1 MRARYAYNM
10 PFNQLQTDRSQG
22 QVLSRVGELPGLAGK
37 FVPVRRVRDLY
48 RRAQGTGGGFRLDN
62 LLTEMRIELR
72 IDPAD
77 QERIPAKGP
86 VVAVANHPYG
96 VLDGALLTVLLT
108 RVRPDVKVLT
118 NYLLADVPELKQHC
132 IFVNPFDTDR
142 SVDANRRALREAL
155 AWLNCGGMLAIFPA
169 GEVSHW
175 QMPMPHIADP
185 TWNDTAVRLIPRTGA
200 TALPIFFCGH
210 NSVGFQMLGM
220 IHPKLR
226 TAFLLQEFLKQEGR
240 RVQVRIGTPV
250 TADAVRSIEND
261 REAIEYLRWRTYLLA
276 QRRKSQASW
285 PSTVRTRFISTV
297 QEPVAACVDL
307 VRLAEEVAKIPSE
320 QCLAQNGEWAVYL
333 GSASQIP
340 NVLLEIGRL
349 REVTFRRAGEGTG
362 KSRDLD
368 SFDEYY
374 DHILLWN
381 KKKNELVGAYRAGN
395 TGEILAARGIGGLY
409 TSTLFRYD
417 ERLFKKLGPA
427 LELGRSFIRP
437 EYQRQYSPLLLLW
450 KGIAKLVAMRPE
462 TPVLFGAVS
471 ISNEYNKTSR
481 EMIYRFFESRIQ
493 GDELAQYIMPR
504 RKFRPGLLRHWDFRA
519 MRRSLRDVEELSEPI
534 MDVESDGKGLPILLR
549 QYTKI
554 GGKLLGFNLDRK
566 FSDVLDGLVLVD
578 LRKTDAGVLDRYM
591 GKDAA
596 ANFRRMHGLASI
608 VSE

>member
-77 QERIPAKGP
+77 QGRIPAKGP

-175 QMPMPHIADP
+175 QMPMPQIADP
-185 TWNDTAVRLIPRTGA
+185 IWNDTAVRLIRRTGA
-200 TALPIFFCGH
+200 SALPIFFCGH
-210 NSVGFQMLGM
+210 NSVGFQLLGM
-220 IHPKLR
+220 AHPKLR

-250 TADAVRSIEND
+250 TADAIRSIEND
-261 REAIEYLRWRTYLLA
+261 REATEYLRWRTYLLA
-276 QRRKSQASW
+276 QRRKAQASW
-285 PSTVRTRFISTV
+285 PSTVRTRFISAV
-297 QEPVAACVDL
+297 QEPVAACPDP

-320 QCLAQNGEWAVYL
+320 QCLAENGELAVYL
-333 GSASQIP
+333 GSAGQIP
-340 NVLLEIGRL
+340 NVLLEVGRL
-349 REVTFRRAGEGTG
+349 REVTFRRAGEGAG

-381 KKKNELVGAYRAGN
+381 KKKNELVGGYRAGN

-417 ERLFKKLGPA
+417 ERLFTKLGPA

-437 EYQRQYSPLLLLW
+437 EYQRHYSPLLLLW

-471 ISNEYNKTSR
+471 ISNEYNQTSR

-493 GDELAQYIMPR
+493 GEELARYIMPR
-504 RKFRPGLLRHWDFRA
+504 RKFRPGLLRHWDFQA
-519 MRRSLRDVEELSEPI
+519 MCRSLRDLEELSEPI
-534 MDVESDGKGLPILLR
+534 NDVESDGKGLPILLR